1 MGIAQL
7 AYQLLLIAGERDKY
21 GICKQLA
28 HTEVVLTPQSSAA
41 GTGVGA
47 GGVSMNS
54 NDSSEGAFERSDM
67 VN

>member
-1 MGIAQL
+1 MLIWSVQL
-7 AYQLLLIAGERDKY
+7 IL
-21 GICKQLA
+21 
-28 HTEVVLTPQSSAA
+28 TEVVLTPQSSTA

-54 NDSSEGAFERSDM
+54 KDSSEGAFERSDM